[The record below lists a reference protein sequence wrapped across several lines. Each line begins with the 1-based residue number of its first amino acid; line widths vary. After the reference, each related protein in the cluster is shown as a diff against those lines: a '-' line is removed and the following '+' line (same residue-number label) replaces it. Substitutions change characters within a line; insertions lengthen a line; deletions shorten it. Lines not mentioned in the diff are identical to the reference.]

1 MKRTLLFLCLL
12 LCTVTYAQNK
22 VKVACVGNSVTYG
35 AGIENREINAYPAQ
49 LQRMLGDGYEVMN
62 FGKSGATLLY
72 KGHRPY
78 REQDEYKAALGFAAD
93 RVVIH
98 LGLNDTDPRNW
109 PNYRDDFVSDYL
121 SLIDSFRKA
130 NPNCR
135 IWICRMTP
143 ISHRHPRFKS
153 GTRDW
158 YRMEQE
164 TIEEIARLANT
175 GLIDLQACLYNRPD
189 LLPDALH
196 PTAEGA
202 GILAKTI
209 YQELTGN
216 YGGLQMP
223 VTYSDNMVLQREKP
237 LLISGTA
244 NAGQQVTVRIAG
256 QKKETVTGSNGKW
269 SVTLDPLQAGG
280 PYELAIEAF
289 SPTDKKNR
297 KKIPASRKL
306 VYKDVLVGEVWLC
319 SGQSNMAFRVD
330 ELVDSQR
337 KELLE
342 YAGKQPQI
350 RFFNRQPRW
359 YTNAEEWDA
368 SVMDSLNRLQYY
380 HDTQW
385 TTCNE
390 QTADRFSAVAFAFG
404 RMLSD
409 SLQVPVGL
417 ILNAIGGSGTEAWID
432 RKTLEFD
439 FTDILYDWTQNDFI
453 QDWVRGRAM
462 LNTKKSANKLQRH
475 PYEPCYLYETGIEPL
490 QQYPIKGVIWYQ
502 GESNAQNIE
511 THERLF
517 PLLVN
522 SWREN
527 WREELPFYYVQ
538 LSSIDRPSWT
548 WFRNS
553 QRKMMETI
561 PNCGMAV
568 SSDRGDSLNVHP
580 RYKREIGERLA
591 RWALNK
597 TYGQP
602 VIPSGPLFRSIEFK
616 DAAAYISFDY
626 AEGLHTSDGQP
637 VRTFEIAEHDGLFVP
652 AQAEIIGGKVKVWN
666 EKITN
671 PKLVRYGW
679 QPFTRANLVNGEELP
694 ASTFRTEIKPK
705 EIMIN
710 WSKLPDLPGMAD
722 TASLGVSAPF
732 VGISNGKLLV
742 AGGCNFPDKPV
753 TEGGAKK
760 YYSDIFALDLS
771 APAAGWKKAG
781 NLPHP
786 VAYGAAAVTP
796 EGIVCIGGNNSDS
809 FFPDVYLL
817 SWNKTDE
824 KADIRK
830 LPSLPAPMD
839 NLSATYIDNTVYV
852 AGGNKNTHPCNTFLS
867 MEPATGSNWNS
878 LPGFP
883 GAARVQPV
891 LAAQKAEDGTRI
903 YLAGGFQPIQNDMDA
918 IVPTDMLSYHP
929 ASKTWR
935 TETKLPVFAN
945 GYPRTFTGGCAV
957 SYSDS
962 SILLMSGVNY
972 DCFFNAI
979 NRPRRMAR
987 AVDESDTAGI
997 ESLEREAKEYMHHPV
1012 EWYKFNTTLLQYNT
1026 FTKEWKELGN
1036 YEQLARAGAGAVLTG
1051 DSLIIVNGELKPGIR
1066 TPQVNCAQIK

>member
-1 MKRTLLFLCLL
+1 MKRTLLLLCLL
-12 LCTVTYAQNK
+12 LCTAAYAHNK

-35 AGIENREINAYPAQ
+35 AGIENREVNSYPAQ
-49 LQRMLGDGYEVMN
+49 LQHMLGGGYEVMN
-62 FGKSGATLLY
+62 FGKSGATLLN

-78 REQDEYKAALGFAAD
+78 CEQDEYKAALDFAAD

-130 NPNCR
+130 NPNCL

-175 GLIDLQACLYNRPD
+175 GLIDLQAGLYHRPD
-189 LLPDALH
+189 LLPDAIH

-202 GILAKTI
+202 GILATII

-256 QKKETVTGSNGKW
+256 QKKEAVTASNGKW

-280 PYELAIEAF
+280 PYELTVEA
-289 SPTDKKNR
+289 SKAPAAQKLTYKN
-297 KKIPASRKL
+297 
-306 VYKDVLVGEVWLC
+306 VLVGEVWLC

-330 ELVDSQR
+330 ELADSQH
-337 KELLE
+337 KELLD
-342 YAGKQPQI
+342 YARKQPQI
-350 RFFNRQPRW
+350 RLFNMQPHW
-359 YTNAEEWDA
+359 YTNAVEWDVSA
-368 SVMDSLNRLQYY
+368 MDSLNRLLYY

-390 QTADRFSAVAFAFG
+390 QTADQFSAVAFAFG
-404 RMLSD
+404 QMLSD
-409 SLQVPVGL
+409 SLHVPVGL
-417 ILNAIGGSGTEAWID
+417 VLNAIGGSGTEAWID
-432 RKTLEFD
+432 RRTLEFD
-439 FTDILYDWTQNDFI
+439 FTDILYNWTENDFI

-462 LNTKKSANKLQRH
+462 LNTKKSTNKLQRH

-527 WREELPFYYVQ
+527 WQEELPFYYVQ

-602 VIPSGPLFRSIEFK
+602 VIPSGPLYRSIEFK

-637 VRTFEIAEHDGLFVP
+637 VHTFEIAEHDGLFVP

-666 EKITN
+666 DKITN

-679 QPFTRANLVNGEELP
+679 QPFTRANLINGEDLP
-694 ASTFRTEIKPK
+694 ASTFRTEIK
-705 EIMIN
+705 
-710 WSKLPDLPGMAD
+710 
-722 TASLGVSAPF
+722 
-732 VGISNGKLLV
+732 
-742 AGGCNFPDKPV
+742 
-753 TEGGAKK
+753 
-760 YYSDIFALDLS
+760 
-771 APAAGWKKAG
+771 
-781 NLPHP
+781 
-786 VAYGAAAVTP
+786 
-796 EGIVCIGGNNSDS
+796 
-809 FFPDVYLL
+809 
-817 SWNKTDE
+817 
-824 KADIRK
+824 
-830 LPSLPAPMD
+830 
-839 NLSATYIDNTVYV
+839 
-852 AGGNKNTHPCNTFLS
+852 
-867 MEPATGSNWNS
+867 
-878 LPGFP
+878 
-883 GAARVQPV
+883 
-891 LAAQKAEDGTRI
+891 
-903 YLAGGFQPIQNDMDA
+903 
-918 IVPTDMLSYHP
+918 
-929 ASKTWR
+929 
-935 TETKLPVFAN
+935 
-945 GYPRTFTGGCAV
+945 
-957 SYSDS
+957 
-962 SILLMSGVNY
+962 
-972 DCFFNAI
+972 
-979 NRPRRMAR
+979 
-987 AVDESDTAGI
+987 
-997 ESLEREAKEYMHHPV
+997 
-1012 EWYKFNTTLLQYNT
+1012 
-1026 FTKEWKELGN
+1026 
-1036 YEQLARAGAGAVLTG
+1036 
-1051 DSLIIVNGELKPGIR
+1051 
-1066 TPQVNCAQIK
+1066 